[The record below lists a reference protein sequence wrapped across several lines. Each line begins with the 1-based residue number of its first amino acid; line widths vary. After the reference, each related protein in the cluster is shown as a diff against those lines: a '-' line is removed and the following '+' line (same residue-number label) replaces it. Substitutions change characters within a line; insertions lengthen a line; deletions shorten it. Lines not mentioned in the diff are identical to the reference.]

1 MYLHLG
7 ELEEKPARK
16 QSSQNITIILAS
28 YSLYKHQSL
37 ESIVIFE
44 FYILLYGI
52 ALCPQTQEFE
62 TEIRIFIDISATV
75 IDTTFSSLNGAP
87 PKIMWFEEPW
97 APTRQVLSLF
107 LSAQTWP

>member
-1 MYLHLG
+1 MMYLHLG

-16 QSSQNITIILAS
+16 QSSQNKATKFIFIFLK
-28 YSLYKHQSL
+28 YKQTL
-37 ESIVIFE
+37 ESIAIFL

-62 TEIRIFIDISATV
+62 TEIRIFIDISGTV

-87 PKIMWFEEPW
+87 PKIM
-97 APTRQVLSLF
+97 
-107 LSAQTWP
+107 